1 MAAEEDRVRY
11 FAVLSVGEFLE
22 NNRKTYLKVKAGLCL
37 DVIDASTRAEPQS
50 KLQPYIYIRAPDWA
64 VATSE
69 EGDRFRNAL
78 FPEDLAEDGQLRVV
92 RVNLDAFR
100 PTNKRKM
107 VALDTYD
114 DPPQVWDPEVHGQ
127 VALVRPY
134 LVVSRDQDDKVLM
147 VQSVNSPL
155 GQEFQWKV
163 VEHNL
168 FGWTSLSRSAREIIQ
183 GLSPDEVYD
192 LRGAL
197 GDSQGNPD
205 WRECLWNTRFYGW
218 MEDHLGKNGSSDELY
233 QAILEAIPEHPHG
246 ERVWVPPGGTVLA
259 KDDKDLYETVLDSLY
274 REWRE
279 ETGMD
284 ITQDELRMELP
295 EEELVYWQSGD
306 RSIKF
311 VAEGRAP
318 DSLLQELPEQEE
330 WAGIGDVLRVAWRD
344 RDDCSFLC
352 DQSSS

>member
-1 MAAEEDRVRY
+1 MRDGGAVGGECPKKVPRKGEKPTKRRPGFRPPDTYNSTHTAHTVSYTHLRFLSLYKMAAEEDRVRY

-107 VALDTYD
+107 VALDTHD

-155 GQEFQWKV
+155 GQEFHWKV
-163 VEHNL
+163 VEQHHKQQVVKHARPDHSSHN
-168 FGWTSLSRSAREIIQ
+168 R
-183 GLSPDEVYD
+183 
-192 LRGAL
+192 
-197 GDSQGNPD
+197 
-205 WRECLWNTRFYGW
+205 
-218 MEDHLGKNGSSDELY
+218 DHSS
-233 QAILEAIPEHPHG
+233 G
-246 ERVWVPPGGTVLA
+246 VGG
-259 KDDKDLYETVLDSLY
+259 
-274 REWRE
+274 
-279 ETGMD
+279 
-284 ITQDELRMELP
+284 
-295 EEELVYWQSGD
+295 
-306 RSIKF
+306 
-311 VAEGRAP
+311 
-318 DSLLQELPEQEE
+318 
-330 WAGIGDVLRVAWRD
+330 
-344 RDDCSFLC
+344 
-352 DQSSS
+352 

>member
-11 FAVLSVGEFLE
+11 FAVMSVGEFL
-22 NNRKTYLKVKAGLCL
+22 NNRGRTYIKVKAGRCL
-37 DVIDASTRAEPQS
+37 DVIDASSRAEPQS
-50 KLQPYIYIRAPDWA
+50 KLQPYIYISAPDWA
-64 VATSE
+64 VATPE
-69 EGDRFRNAL
+69 DGDRFRDDL
-78 FPEDLAEDGQLRVV
+78 FPEDGQLRVV
-92 RVNLDAFR
+92 RVNLDAVR

-155 GQEFQWKV
+155 GQEFHWKV

-168 FGWTSLSRSAREIIQ
+168 FKWTSLSKSAREIIQ

-197 GDSQGNPD
+197 GDSQEGNPD
-205 WRECLWNTRFYGW
+205 WRNCLWNVRFYTW
-218 MEDHLGKNGSSDELY
+218 MEQYLGRSSDELC
-233 QAILEAIPEHPHG
+233 QAILEAIPEHPDG
-246 ERVWVPPGGTVLA
+246 ERVWVPPGGTVQA

-274 REWRE
+274 REWME
-279 ETGMD
+279 ETRVD
-284 ITQDELRMELP
+284 ITQDDLRMELP
-295 EEELVYWQSGD
+295 EDELVYWQSGD

-311 VAEGRAP
+311 FAEGRAP
-318 DSLLQELPEQEE
+318 DSLLHEFPLQEE
-330 WAGIGDVLRVAWRD
+330 WEGIDDVLCVGWRD
-344 RDDCSFLC
+344 RDDCPFLC
-352 DQSSS
+352 DQ